1 MRSVR
6 GAVNQVRALA
16 RTQILVYIYIYIYI
30 YIYVHLGKGPGGSRP
45 CLQFRSWKKSKW
57 SSRSLGALF
66 SIPRS
71 ASLGGPF
78 GPDCRPHRR
87 SKTLQGASKR
97 CLGSED
103 GQTVIFGRCTVR
115 NHCFERARDTL
126 EHPKNKSPW
135 VVLPGSVARW
145 HPPFRGRVF
154 MGLWRWCEDAI
165 LDCKSFFCALL
176 AATTQGARLL
186 ELRGRS
192 KPSTGPPV
200 QAETWLSSRYRCCW
214 YCRRCRRCSVFGDR
228 ACCCV
233 PLLPFGHPLVF
244 SCAVLPSYDFLL
256 PVPLFYVSRPSVS
269 QPRSRAS
276 AWCLVAISC

>member
-1 MRSVR
+1 MMDMRYVLIYHIR
-6 GAVNQVRALA
+6 R
-16 RTQILVYIYIYIYI
+16 ILRVMPTSACNMITMYRCTTLIGCAE
-30 YIYVHLGKGPGGSRP
+30 LGKGPGGSRP
-45 CLQFRSWKKSKW
+45 CLQFRSWKKSRG

-126 EHPKNKSPW
+126 EHPKNKPPW
-135 VVLPGSVARW
+135 VALPGPVARW

-154 MGLWRWCEDAI
+154 MGLWR
-165 LDCKSFFCALL
+165 
-176 AATTQGARLL
+176 
-186 ELRGRS
+186 
-192 KPSTGPPV
+192 
-200 QAETWLSSRYRCCW
+200 
-214 YCRRCRRCSVFGDR
+214 
-228 ACCCV
+228 
-233 PLLPFGHPLVF
+233 
-244 SCAVLPSYDFLL
+244 
-256 PVPLFYVSRPSVS
+256 
-269 QPRSRAS
+269 
-276 AWCLVAISC
+276 